1 MGASSMFHLGTP
13 LWEIVVRT
21 VVVYLVVLFG
31 LRLFGKRQLGQMSIG
46 DLVMILL
53 IANAVQNAM
62 VGTDTSLLGGLVA
75 AATLLIVNVLV
86 VRSISRSALG
96 EKLFEGEP
104 TLLIKDG
111 AYLER
116 SIRHEGLAVEEVDTA
131 IREHGIE
138 TVAGVRVAYLEP
150 DGTISVVPIDAQVL
164 HGRRKVRRVRQFK
177 RGG

>member
-1 MGASSMFHLGTP
+1 MTASGMFHLGTP

-75 AATLLIVNVLV
+75 AVTLLIVNVLV
-86 VRSISRSALG
+86 VRAITRSPLG
-96 EKLFEGEP
+96 ERIFQGEP

-111 AYLER
+111 AYQEHN
-116 SIRHEGLAVEEVDTA
+116 IRHEGLAAEEVDMA

-138 TVAGVRVAYLEP
+138 NAAGVRVAYLEP

-164 HGRRKVRRVRQFK
+164 HGRRKVKRARKFK